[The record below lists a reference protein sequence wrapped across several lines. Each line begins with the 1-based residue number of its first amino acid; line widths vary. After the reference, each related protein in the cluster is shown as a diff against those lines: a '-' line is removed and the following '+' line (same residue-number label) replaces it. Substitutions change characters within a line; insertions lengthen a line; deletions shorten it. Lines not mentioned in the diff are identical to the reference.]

1 MMTAAMGPLT
11 RLAAVVLIAVA
22 SFACKSNKNSQ
33 DRTAAA
39 AASQAAG
46 QIQLVEG
53 GLVMFTDAGSVAL
66 GTNSK
71 IPDDFPETIPIYPGA
86 RVNMASRSTAQ
97 GKLAFSL
104 SLETGDAQPTV
115 VAYYAK
121 GMAAAKGAG
130 AFTRGS
136 DLALGDTQMT
146 VWQSARYDVTLMI
159 SAEADNGTA
168 ITMTVTG
175 K

>member
-1 MMTAAMGPLT
+1 MMTAAMRPLT

-66 GTNSK
+66 GTNWK
-71 IPDDFPETIPIYPGA
+71 IPRRFPGDHPHLPRRPREHGFAFDGPRQA
-86 RVNMASRSTAQ
+86 R
-97 GKLAFSL
+97 LFS
-104 SLETGDAQPTV
+104 
-115 VAYYAK
+115 VARD
-121 GMAAAKGAG
+121 G
-130 AFTRGS
+130 R
-136 DLALGDTQMT
+136 
-146 VWQSARYDVTLMI
+146 R
-159 SAEADNGTA
+159 
-168 ITMTVTG
+168 
-175 K
+175 